1 MWRPSGP
8 GGSRRHGGTSQDG
21 GNTTRGA
28 EVGNSG
34 RGGGERRRARTCLLV
49 VGGVCVRARDSVC
62 YNIRV
67 SLSWVLL
74 QVLVLRQA
82 LDVALLKDLLHHL
95 VLVSSNKPG
104 QAARQQHPDQL

>member
-1 MWRPSGP
+1 MGLHRMVATL
-8 GGSRRHGGTSQDG
+8 HGGQ
-21 GNTTRGA
+21 R
-28 EVGNSG
+28 SG
-34 RGGGERRRARTCLLV
+34 IRGGGAASADARARACLWW
-49 VGGVCVRARDSVC
+49 GGVCVRARDSVC

>member
-1 MWRPSGP
+1 MEAER
-8 GGSRRHGGTSQDG
+8 SRRLSAARWDFTGWWQHYTGG
-21 GNTTRGA
+21 RGR
-28 EVGNSG
+28 EFGE
-34 RGGGERRRARTCLLV
+34 GGGERGRARTCLLV

-82 LDVALLKDLLHHL
+82 LDVGLLKDLLHHL